1 MANSD
6 ELGVNGA
13 IKFIKKRC
21 SMPIIQVQVLEGRNV
36 DQIKGLIV
44 DITEAAV
51 NNLDVRH
58 EQVRVVVTE
67 IPDTNWGA
75 GGSTMKEIKAR
86 RQL

>member
-1 MANSD
+1 
-6 ELGVNGA
+6 
-13 IKFIKKRC
+13 
-21 SMPIIQVQVLEGRNV
+21 MPIIQVQVLEGRNV